1 KNKRQLRGTLTVHP
15 SDVQHVRDMMP
26 YA

>member
-15 SDVQHVRDMMP
+15 SDLKQVRDMMP